1 MSQHHLQPY
10 NDDSLVALGRA
21 LQILREEENADVLIE
36 TALDYLSQEFSYR
49 LIWIG
54 LYDRLEHRL
63 FGKGGITPTGDTTFL
78 KQWFNLNPGD
88 VLEQVVIQQRP
99 VGIPDLRNEVRAG
112 EWRRAGQ
119 EFGIQGTLLFPLRCK
134 DRCFGVALLGSH
146 LWGVS
151 PRPAE
156 KAQLSLLLGGLA
168 AALYQIE
175 VEWQRSSVKRADQPL
190 FQVLDELVKLPN
202 VEQRLEAVVRMTQQ
216 FITPTRTNLYW
227 YSPEGRYF
235 WHRLGN
241 RHAILRAGSTR
252 SNAPGLTVA
261 EVNDFYQALTA
272 GQLVTIGAG
281 RSLLKSGSTERL
293 LGRLRARS
301 LLAAPIQVQG
311 ELLGFLAVED
321 SEPRIWEEAESNYVR
336 ANAQLVGLVVGT
348 EELETTLEETQKN
361 AHFGAEVAQVIA
373 RSNEINTALKD
384 CAKLLCT
391 RLEAERF
398 IVLQEEDEG
407 EFSLVFGTQP
417 LNRRPL
423 SSSLPALSSQDRQWL
438 FNNTEAVTIEDL
450 EADFRLFRWRESLHL
465 LGVRSL
471 LICQTSPGNYG
482 QLAGSKSSPL
492 LMIAHSTPRTW
503 NRTNRELVS
512 LVAQQI
518 HLLLLLSRH
527 SESAKQASLTH
538 QTLQAGL
545 TTLLQTPLNPVQLEH
560 NWLSYLAKL
569 LECPLAVLISWTPE
583 REWAT
588 VAAAVVTDPR
598 FALSPDS
605 SILIASDVLLQD
617 ALASRNFIRRSVAD
631 LTPATRTWLNSPGIG
646 QLLVIALYTDGTP
659 TTGIIILADHEKRLW
674 PSLLLPT
681 LETLTQQFTW
691 LRHHQYALT
700 QHNQGLEDL
709 QMLNWY
715 KHRCLEL
722 LHQFVGESVRALL
735 ELEAKMLPPPNSNEL
750 DYANSS
756 QAGENPAQL
765 DLAKEQPLRQ
775 MHRQQRLYQL
785 EQMLAVLTSVLQE
798 EQWQLTL
805 KPSSLPLANLLKRS
819 LRYVEPLY
827 KQHRLRL
834 QVHNSAN
841 QSVYGDRLKL
851 ECILFELLITFC
863 FHTQPGSLI
872 SLWCSPVSPESR
884 TSLNSGLSHSFL
896 ELWLAESSSLDECL
910 LTLNS
915 SPPLPPHSLNLKI
928 CQRVVQTWG
937 GDLQFYRLDNRDI
950 PHKPRYGS
958 RLLLPVGK

>member
-21 LQILREEENADVLIE
+21 LQILREEENAEVLIE
-36 TALDYLSQEFSYR
+36 TTLDYLSQEFSYR

-63 FGKGGITPTGDTTFL
+63 FGKGGITPTGDITFL

-112 EWRRAGQ
+112 EWRRAAQ

-134 DRCFGVALLGSH
+134 DRCFGVALLGSQ

-175 VEWQRSSVKRADQPL
+175 VEWQHSSVKRADQPL
-190 FQVLDELVKLPN
+190 FQVLNELVQLPN

-241 RHAILRAGSTR
+241 RHAMLRVGSTKN
-252 SNAPGLTVA
+252 NAPGLTVA
-261 EVNDFYQALTA
+261 EVSDFYQALTM
-272 GQLVTIGAG
+272 GQLVAIGAG

-348 EELETTLEETQKN
+348 EELETTLAETQKN
-361 AHFGAEVAQVIA
+361 AQFGAEVAQAIA
-373 RSNEINTALKD
+373 QSNDINTALKD
-384 CAKLLCT
+384 CAKLLST
-391 RLEAERF
+391 RLDAERF

-407 EFSLVFGTQP
+407 QFSLIFGTQP

-423 SSSLPALSSQDRQWL
+423 HNSLPALSPQDRQWL
-438 FNNTEAVTIEDL
+438 FNSTQVVTLEDV
-450 EADFRLFRWRESLHL
+450 EADFRLFRWRESLQL

-471 LICQTSPGNYG
+471 LICQTSPGNYS
-482 QLAGSKSSPL
+482 QLEGIKSSPL
-492 LMIAHSTPRTW
+492 LVIAHSAPRTW

-518 HLLLLLSRH
+518 HLLLLLRRY
-527 SESAKQASLTH
+527 SESAKQALLTH

-545 TTLLQTPLNPVQLEH
+545 STLLQAPLDPIQLEH
-560 NWLSYLAKL
+560 IWLNYLANL
-569 LECPLAVLISWTPE
+569 LECPLAALISWTPE
-583 REWAT
+583 SEWAT
-588 VAAAVVTDPR
+588 VAATVVTDPR
-598 FALSPDS
+598 FTLSPDL
-605 SILIASDVLLQD
+605 SILIANDVLIQD
-617 ALASRNFIRRSVAD
+617 VLATRNFLCRSVAD
-631 LTPATRTWLNSPGIG
+631 LTPSTRNWLNSPGIG
-646 QLLVIALYTDGTP
+646 QVLVIALYTDVTP
-659 TTGIIILADHEKRLW
+659 TTGIILLADHEKRQW

-691 LRHHQYALT
+691 LRHYQYALA

-715 KHRCLEL
+715 KHRCLEF
-722 LHQFVGESVRALL
+722 LHQFVGESVKALM

-750 DYANSS
+750 EGADSTQVSESN
-756 QAGENPAQL
+756 AQL
-765 DLAKEQPLRQ
+765 ELAGGQPLRQ
-775 MHRQQRLYQL
+775 MHRQQLLHQL
-785 EQMLAVLTSVLQE
+785 EQMLAVLTSVLKE
-798 EQWQLTL
+798 EQWQLTV
-805 KPSSLPLANLLKRS
+805 KPSSLPLANVLKRS
-819 LRYVEPLY
+819 LRHIEPLY

-834 QVHNSAN
+834 QVHNCVN
-841 QSVYGDRLKL
+841 KSVYGDRLKL
-851 ECILFELLITFC
+851 ECVFFELLITFC
-863 FHTQPGSLI
+863 FHSQPGSRI
-872 SLWCSPVSPESR
+872 NLWCCPMTPESR
-884 TSLNSGLSHSFL
+884 TPLNCSSSLSLL
-896 ELWLAESSSLDECL
+896 EFWMAESSLLDECL
-910 LTLNS
+910 LALAS
-915 SPPLPPHSLNLKI
+915 SPPLPPDSLNLKI
-928 CQRVVQTWG
+928 CQQVVQAWG
-937 GDLQFYRLDNRDI
+937 GDLQFFRLDS
-950 PHKPRYGS
+950 PGVPQKHRYCS
-958 RLLLPVGK
+958 RLLLPLGQ